1 MSQFAL
7 HPEAFADLD
16 EIREYIAS
24 ENPDAADRLMDE
36 FFAEFRIL
44 AQFPQLGHARAELSS
59 NPTRFRILREYLI
72 AYVPDDSPLWIL
84 AVLHGRRNPRA
95 MAAIL
100 RDRRE

>member
-16 EIREYIAS
+16 EIREYIAN

-36 FFAEFRIL
+36 FFAEFRAL
-44 AQFPQLGHARAELSS
+44 AQFPQLGHARPELSS
-59 NPTRFRILREYLI
+59 HPIRFRTVREYLI
-72 AYVPDDSPLWIL
+72 AYVPDESLLWIL
-84 AVLHGRRNPRA
+84 AVLHGRRNPRV

-100 RDRRE
+100 RDRR